1 MSLDYLK
8 EKNRHPRDEFIQF
21 EESTHVYTVHG
32 DKSFM
37 SVTTW
42 NHHHF
47 SKFDADKIIK
57 QILSSRKH
65 KDDPE
70 YKYYQMTAGQ
80 IMDMWNANRDSASS
94 SGTNMHYDIECFY
107 NQMEVSNDSVEF
119 QYFRN
124 FLRENPHLCAY
135 RTEWTI
141 YHEELKIAGS
151 VDMVYENP
159 DGTLL
164 IYDWKRCKEIV
175 KENSFGSYALTNCI
189 RHLPDTNFWHYSLQ
203 LNTYKTILEQK
214 YGKKVVGLCLV
225 CLHPNNDDYQLIEVP
240 FLEKEMVD
248 LFEYRKEML
257 TTNTSFIK
265 KNSFPTTTT
274 SSTSSLK
281 SNPVTN
287 ITSFFTTLEK
297 KKSLTNVPTTTFST
311 SFEKSNPMTNVT
323 TTSLKQSPVT
333 KVTTTSSTTFEKTN
347 PVTNITTTT
356 FSTSFLKSNPMTK
369 VTPTNSSNS
378 FIKSKGLLI
387 DLSNL

>member
-240 FLEKEMVD
+240 FLEKEMED

-257 TTNTSFIK
+257 TTSFIK
-265 KNSFPTTTT
+265 KNSFTKVP
-274 SSTSSLK
+274 TSSLK
-281 SNPVTN
+281 
-287 ITSFFTTLEK
+287 
-297 KKSLTNVPTTTFST
+297 
-311 SFEKSNPMTNVT
+311 
-323 TTSLKQSPVT
+323 Q
-333 KVTTTSSTTFEKTN
+333 N
-347 PVTNITTTT
+347 PVTNITTFFTTLEKNKSSTNVPTTSSSTT
-356 FSTSFLKSNPMTK
+356 FSTSFIKSNPMTK
-369 VTPTNSSNS
+369 VTKSSTTSFEKSNPVSNVTTSSSTTFIKQNPVTKVTPTNSSTS

-387 DLSNL
+387 DLTNL

>member
-141 YHEELKIAGS
+141 YHEELKSAGS

-225 CLHPNNDDYQLIEVP
+225 CLHPNNDDYQLIE
-240 FLEKEMVD
+240 D

-257 TTNTSFIK
+257 TTNTLFIK

-281 SNPVTN
+281 TNPVTN
-287 ITSFFTTLEK
+287 ITTFFTTLEK
-297 KKSLTNVPTTTFST
+297 KKSLTNITKSST
-311 SFEKSNPMTNVT
+311 SSLKTNPVTNVT

-333 KVTTTSSTTFEKTN
+333 NVTTTSSTTFEKTN

-356 FSTSFLKSNPMTK
+356 FSTSFEKSNPVTK
-369 VTPTNSSNS
+369 VTPTNSSTS

>member
-57 QILSSRKH
+57 QIVSSRKH

-94 SGTNMHYDIECFY
+94 SGTNMHYDIECYY
-107 NQMEVSNDSVEF
+107 NQMEVSNDSVEY

-124 FLRENPHLCAY
+124 FLRENPHLSAY

-159 DGTLL
+159 DGTLS

-257 TTNTSFIK
+257 LTTTFEK
-265 KNSFPTTTT
+265 KNSFPT
-274 SSTSSLK
+274 SSTTFEK
-281 SNPVTN
+281 TNPVTN

-297 KKSLTNVPTTTFST
+297 KKSLTNVPTTTSSST
-311 SFEKSNPMTNVT
+311 TFTKDIPMTKV

-333 KVTTTSSTTFEKTN
+333 NVTTSSSTTSLQKI
-347 PVTNITTTT
+347 PVTNITTTLS
-356 FSTSFLKSNPMTK
+356 STS
-369 VTPTNSSNS
+369 S
-378 FIKSKGLLI
+378 FAKPKGLLI
-387 DLSNL
+387 DLTNL

>member
-265 KNSFPTTTT
+265 NNSFSTTTT

-281 SNPVTN
+281 TNPVTN
-287 ITSFFTTLEK
+287 ITTFFTTLEK
-297 KKSLTNVPTTTFST
+297 KKSLTNITKSST
-311 SFEKSNPMTNVT
+311 SSLKSNPMTKVT

-333 KVTTTSSTTFEKTN
+333 NVTTTSSTTFEKTN

-356 FSTSFLKSNPMTK
+356 FSTSFEKSNPVTK
-369 VTPTNSSNS
+369 VTPTYSSNS

>member
-257 TTNTSFIK
+257 TTTSLIK
-265 KNSFPTTTT
+265 KKSLTTTT

-281 SNPVTN
+281 QNPVTN

-297 KKSLTNVPTTTFST
+297 KKSLTNVP
-311 SFEKSNPMTNVT
+311 
-323 TTSLKQSPVT
+323 
-333 KVTTTSSTTFEKTN
+333 STTFIKDN
-347 PVTNITTTT
+347 PVTNITKFSTT
-356 FSTSFLKSNPMTK
+356 FEKSNPVTK
-369 VTPTNSSNS
+369 VTPTNSSTS